1 MLICDGQIVGYNKYQ
16 KDGKT
21 FFYAQVVFNT
31 NMSSYTGKRVASCKV
46 ENEPKVGDKVRVTDD
61 FRYPQILEN

>member
-21 FFYAQVVFNT
+21 VFYAQVVFTSNKA
-31 NMSSYTGKRVASCKV
+31 SYTGKRVASCKV

-61 FRYPQILEN
+61 FRFPQVLES